1 MFLSSLLNQF
11 KAIAVELMLQ
21 FLKELELVVYIVV
34 FLFSTLTDFEQ
45 IFVSSFFFSFFNL

>member
-45 IFVSSFFFSFFNL
+45 IFVSSFFSFFNL